1 MQLHVRLVGSF
12 ESALVNQKGY
22 DAISGASTNV
32 TQNKN
37 SDASVEVALVKKG
50 QDPQSSDWKL
60 LNESDII
67 RQATEEAAKIKQ
79 EAMDMRAHVE
89 YDLKCKIDEVLSDS
103 EVTLRDALTLIRNNR
118 EELRKTDGNANT
130 QYQGNASET
139 R

>member
-1 MQLHVRLVGSF
+1 M
-12 ESALVNQKGY
+12 
-22 DAISGASTNV
+22 
-32 TQNKN
+32 
-37 SDASVEVALVKKG
+37 
-50 QDPQSSDWKL
+50 
-60 LNESDII
+60 NESDII

-79 EAMDMRAHVE
+79 EAMDMRVHVE

-118 EELRKTDGNANT
+118 EELRKTDGNVNT